1 MKKSSSMIC
10 LLLLL
15 PNELLPNDDFE
26 EWLGKDNF
34 DPKHI
39 FDRSKKYL
47 FDELNKA
54 KLKFK
59 EDLLDSGVLKD
70 EAGNNLN
77 PLQIYRLIEGH
88 KNRINKIRLAISPE
102 YSIARNLHRN
112 NSYPDAKDI
121 YYLVARAY
129 WINKDGK
136 KFRKFSKNLGAEDK
150 VKINGEIPQGILNE
164 IEKNFELMMW
174 EEYQNEYNLL

>member
-34 DPKHI
+34 DQKHLY
-39 FDRSKKYL
+39 DRSKKYL

-77 PLQIYRLIEGH
+77 PLQIYRLVEGH

-112 NSYPDAKDI
+112 NSSLEAKDV

-129 WINKDGK
+129 WINNDGK

-150 VKINGEIPQGILNE
+150 VKINGEIPQGLLNE

-174 EEYQNEYNLL
+174 EEYQNEYKLL